1 MTTGVGIATGDAV
14 YGAVGALGLASIAA
28 FLAAHAQPIHII
40 AGVILFALGVQTL
53 LKRRDAYVAAT
64 IFLSPPPS
72 FDLR

>member
-1 MTTGVGIATGDAV
+1 MTTGVGVATADAV

-53 LKRRDAYVAAT
+53 IVGMRLHQMSAA
-64 IFLSPPPS
+64 SSSGPS
-72 FDLR
+72 R